1 MSSLERKET
10 ELHGNGYLV
19 GWCPDCGRVS
29 VLRGDDEPTCGCGH
43 ELLSLTGCADL
54 DEVSHAIHVI
64 EGIRDAALGHT
75 PSLKEEAERCRAA
88 SERLGSEDDKSITS
102 LLDAAIAGVLHNMAL
117 LDELADRLDIDLGQD
132 DADEAP
138 DDVEKDET
146 DDGGERRFVFMLA
159 PSPFGV
165 AIRAKDLGEAS
176 AWLTGHMTE
185 VAQRGLSNALFAGE
199 VDFHVIPVSGG
210 VTWSCRPGEDD

>member
-1 MSSLERKET
+1 MDRN
-10 ELHGNGYLV
+10 GNKYLV

-29 VLRGDDEPTCGCGH
+29 VIRGDDEPTCGCGH

-54 DEVSHAIHVI
+54 DEVAHAIHVI
-64 EGIRDAALGHT
+64 EGIRDAALGRT

-88 SERLGSEDDKSITS
+88 SERLGSEDEDDESITS

-132 DADEAP
+132 DADKAPADGETAEA
-138 DDVEKDET
+138 DDD
-146 DDGGERRFVFMLA
+146 GERRFVFMLA

-176 AWLTGHMTE
+176 AWLTGHMAE
-185 VAQRGLSNALFAGE
+185 VAQRGLSDALSAGA
-199 VDFHVIPVSGG
+199 VDFHVTPVSGG